1 MGLFETVERM
11 SEERTKREVK
21 LTEDGQISYESTNVV
36 SDMWKCMVGK
46 ERTDEEKSR
55 GFWYAAGTVQLGA
68 FFFASGPSLPIA
80 AATGL
85 MAWGGFDAIQRL
97 AYSKEDTPMR
107 STARNFIAVCF
118 GVEGSETIQIRRRL
132 VDVGGSIGVAFLL
145 GGTSIVALLGG
156 LAAGAALTLVTTSQP
171 AAKKEWFDTKRE
183 ATKDPKPSLF
193 SLS

>member
-1 MGLFETVERM
+1 
-11 SEERTKREVK
+11 
-21 LTEDGQISYESTNVV
+21 
-36 SDMWKCMVGK
+36 
-46 ERTDEEKSR
+46 
-55 GFWYAAGTVQLGA
+55 
-68 FFFASGPSLPIA
+68 
-80 AATGL
+80 
-85 MAWGGFDAIQRL
+85 
-97 AYSKEDTPMR
+97 MR